1 MSLRW
6 IGRRSRHPGSMKF
19 GKRVEGLIQAGV
31 RIHDPAWL
39 APPFCRCLA
48 RARVAEYDRLHL
60 TGDRRPATGA

>member
-1 MSLRW
+1 
-6 IGRRSRHPGSMKF
+6 MKF